1 MDPAIAALVTNV
13 ITVLAPFV
21 AKGAEEFSSKV
32 GGAAYEKAKA
42 ILSTLKQK
50 WSKDDED
57 ATTTLALFEKK
68 PERYQ
73 EALEGILGEKLSQ
86 DEDLK
91 AQLTRIIQDM
101 GPTIEVLQ
109 KMDDAENVK
118 GAKFGGVKHG
128 HITHTQGFIK
138 GKDIE
143 GPTFGD
149 IG

>member
-1 MDPAIAALVTNV
+1 MNLTVATLVTNV
-13 ITVLAPFV
+13 IIVLAPFV
-21 AKGAEEFSSKV
+21 SKSADEFAGRV

-50 WSKDDED
+50 WSKDED

-73 EALEGILGEKLSQ
+73 RALEDILGENLSQ

-91 AQLTRIIQDM
+91 AKLTHILEDM
-101 GPTIEVLQ
+101 GPTIEVLIQ
-109 KMDDAENVK
+109 MDEAENVK
-118 GAKFGGVKHG
+118 AGKFGDVKRG
-128 HITHTQGFIK
+128 HITHTVEIKK

-143 GPTFGD
+143 GPAFGSV
-149 IG
+149 G